1 MADSKPGRGPWYAG
15 GLRFTCLPD
24 CGKCCTRHGAY
35 GYVYLEDGDAERLAT
50 HLGMTAAEFRRARTA
65 KDDGH
70 LVLRMEGP
78 ECPFLEGSRCTVYQ
92 ARPTQCR
99 TFPFWPENLR
109 SRTRWERLREF
120 CPGIGEGEIQT
131 LPVIRARMANEA
143 PEPRD
148 DA

>member
-1 MADSKPGRGPWYAG
+1 MPRAPWYAD

-35 GYVYLEDGDAERLAT
+35 GYVYLEEGDAPRLAAHFGLT
-50 HLGMTAAEFRRARTA
+50 EDEFRRTRTA

-70 LVLRMEGP
+70 LVLRMDGEG
-78 ECPFLEGSRCTVYQ
+78 CPFLDGSRCSVYE

-109 SRTRWERLREF
+109 SRERWERLKGF
-120 CPGIGEGEIQT
+120 CPGIGEGQVHS
-131 LPVIRARMANEA
+131 LPVIRARIADE
-143 PEPRD
+143 PPPGPRD

>member
-1 MADSKPGRGPWYAG
+1 MSDAGTKPGRQPWYAE

-35 GYVYLEDGDAERLAT
+35 GYVYLEEGDAERLASQ
-50 HLGMTAAEFRRARTA
+50 LGLDAATFRRTYTA

-70 LVLRMEGP
+70 LVLRMDEP
-78 ECPFLEGSRCTVYQ
+78 ACPFLEGSRCRVYE

-109 SRTRWERLREF
+109 SRVRWERLREF
-120 CPGIGEGEIQT
+120 CPGIGEGEVHP
-131 LPVIRARMANEA
+131 LHVIRSRS
-143 PEPRD
+143 RD
-148 DA
+148 GA